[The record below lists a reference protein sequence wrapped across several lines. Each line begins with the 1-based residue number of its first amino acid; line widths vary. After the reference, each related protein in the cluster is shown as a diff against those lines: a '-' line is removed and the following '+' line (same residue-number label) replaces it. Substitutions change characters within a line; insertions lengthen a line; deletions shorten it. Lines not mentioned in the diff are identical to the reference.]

1 MTDEFENELRRL
13 MRPVEAPEGLTDRI
27 MAALPPRAAPSP
39 VTSIVTEVAARTAR
53 PRRDYWMPGALAASL
68 IGAVL
73 LGTFAAKQN
82 DQQLAHR
89 EEQAQAAGLEASREL
104 MEALRMTSQKLDL
117 AYEAVNAP
125 KPAQDEENRT

>member
-13 MRPVEAPEGLTDRI
+13 MRPVDAPEGLTERI
-27 MAALPPRAAPSP
+27 MAALPPKAMPAT
-39 VTSIVTEVAARTAR
+39 VTSIDSARAAKP
-53 PRRDYWMPGALAASL
+53 PRSYWMPGALAASL

-73 LGTFAAKQN
+73 LGTFAANKN
-82 DQQLAHR
+82 DRQLAQR
-89 EEQAQAAGLEASREL
+89 EEAAGLEASREL

-125 KPAQDEENRT
+125 PPEQDEENRT

>member
-1 MTDEFENELRRL
+1 
-13 MRPVEAPEGLTDRI
+13 
-27 MAALPPRAAPSP
+27 
-39 VTSIVTEVAARTAR
+39 
-53 PRRDYWMPGALAASL
+53 
-68 IGAVL
+68 VL

-89 EEQAQAAGLEASREL
+89 EEAERAAGLEASREL
-104 MEALRMTSQKLDL
+104 MEALRTTSQKLDL

>member
-13 MRPVEAPEGLTDRI
+13 MRPVDAPEGLTERI
-27 MAALPPRAAPSP
+27 MAALPPRVAVAT
-39 VTSIVTEVAARTAR
+39 VTPIDSARSAKP
-53 PRRDYWMPGALAASL
+53 PRNYWMPGALAASL
-68 IGAVL
+68 VGAVL
-73 LGTFAAKQN
+73 LGTFAAKKN
-82 DQQLAHR
+82 DQQLVRR
-89 EEQAQAAGLEASREL
+89 EEAARGLEASREL

>member
-13 MRPVEAPEGLTDRI
+13 MRPVEAPEGLADRI
-27 MAALPPRAAPSP
+27 MAALPPRAAPAT
-39 VTSIVTEVAARTAR
+39 VTFIVSEVTARTAR

-68 IGAVL
+68 VGAVL

>member
-13 MRPVEAPEGLTDRI
+13 MRPVEAPEGLADRI
-27 MAALPPRAAPSP
+27 MAALPPRAAPAT
-39 VTSIVTEVAARTAR
+39 VTSIVSEVTARTAR

-68 IGAVL
+68 VGAVL

>member
-13 MRPVEAPEGLTDRI
+13 MRPVEAPEGLTERI
-27 MAALPPRAAPSP
+27 MAALPPRASGAT
-39 VTSIVTEVAARTAR
+39 VTPLDSARAAKP
-53 PRRDYWMPGALAASL
+53 PRNYWMPGALAASL

-73 LGTFAAKQN
+73 LGTFTAKEHE
-82 DQQLAHR
+82 QQLARR
-89 EEQAQAAGLEASREL
+89 EEAAGLEARREL
-104 MEALRMTSQKLDL
+104 MEALRVTSQKLDL